1 MTPEQTIQ
9 EHIDRRATTGANK
22 PRSDAW
28 DAELTEAQRWQAYAQ
43 FRRSSWFEVSAWAA
57 EQFGVQP
64 PSRSALYRWAARMR
78 EQESDHR
85 VEQTII
91 ARIEVGKLAK
101 AAGQNDIELIEAYKT
116 LGADVAL
123 STGDAD
129 KAEKFTMMAM
139 MIGDS
144 QRKKIELDLKERAQ
158 STKEE
163 TLRLAREKFEAAE
176 ARLNKAKEVVGDA
189 KLSDAERT
197 AKMREI
203 FGL

>member
-1 MTPEQTIQ
+1 MDANQT
-9 EHIDRRATTGANK
+9 K

-28 DAELTEAQRWQAYAQ
+28 DANLTEAQRWQAYAQ

-101 AAGQNDIELIEAYKT
+101 AAGQNDVELIEAYKT

-176 ARLNKAKEVVGDA
+176 ARIDATRKTLERLNQSGGLTAEARAEIEKAMN
-189 KLSDAERT
+189 L
-197 AKMREI
+197 
-203 FGL
+203 L